1 MAMGFNGL
9 ISSMI
14 EAGAL
19 PRLNTTSIASREDID
34 AGQGIRPRR
43 DGRGNGRHRQR
54 LAGRTRIA
62 QELHDT
68 LLQGFIA
75 APMQLQLAV
84 GELPPD
90 SPVKPRF
97 SGLVQLMGRV
107 IEQGRRAIQ
116 DLRSP
121 PEHVPSLGE
130 AIADVPDELGLRPAV
145 HFRVIVE
152 GSQRQLKPSLSGEV
166 YCVVREAI
174 INAYRHSGATD
185 IQAEIEYRP
194 SELRVAV
201 RDNGCGIDP
210 QTLEWGQ
217 NGHWGLR
224 GMRERADRIGA
235 RLRVLSRIALGT
247 EIELRI
253 PGELAF
259 EPNAGRCV

>member
-1 MAMGFNGL
+1 MGFNGH
-9 ISSMI
+9 ISSRM
-14 EAGAL
+14 EGNAL
-19 PRLNTTSIASREDID
+19 SWLSGIGIGQRQAVKTSHRPSVRRVDRKNYGREE
-34 AGQGIRPRR
+34 
-43 DGRGNGRHRQR
+43 R
-54 LAGRTRIA
+54 LAERTRIA
-62 QELHDT
+62 RELHDT
-68 LLQGFIA
+68 LLQGFFA
-75 APMQLQLAV
+75 AHMQLQLAV

-185 IQAEIEYRP
+185 IQAAIEYRP

-210 QTLEWGQ
+210 QDLEWGQ